1 MEPKFYDKQSNI
13 YDKQSK
19 GKNRVISFNDR
30 NTTVYFDSFGI
41 KYIVQEVFKIKDKSI
56 THLEYNY
63 IFRIQSHNVILCRFY
78 YISFIKY
85 MTARKTLL
93 DYTNLCS
100 PNDNKKYGK
109 IIYMFFNDK
118 YGKKTQALN
127 LD

>member
-1 MEPKFYDKQSNI
+1 MKFGAQVINV

-78 YISFIKY
+78 YIFFIKY
-85 MTARKTLL
+85 MKQEKP
-93 DYTNLCS
+93 C
-100 PNDNKKYGK
+100 
-109 IIYMFFNDK
+109 
-118 YGKKTQALN
+118 
-127 LD
+127 